1 LNLFNLTFLLFF
13 FVCIVLYSIFI
24 IIIII
29 RLFQDNTDILFI
41 VIIVTIIEGNFG
53 LFIIKQNIEEKNEM
67 MNQKKSIYI
76 SCLC

>member
-1 LNLFNLTFLLFF
+1 MNLFNLTFLLFF
-13 FVCIVLYSIFI
+13 FVCIVLYSIF
-24 IIIII
+24 IIII